1 LFKQKTFRINSKI
14 ASMMKISTRFFYNKE
29 AVVLAPILIMTSLA
43 GGFFTDILKNQAET
57 IDVKVSWNEIIR
69 KVSPTEFV
77 SPYAEWKYGPLKDPE
92 FFPLCVWLQDP
103 ENAEKYQTLGIN
115 TYIGLWDGPTEE
127 QLERLRKAGMHVIC
141 FQNEVGLSHS
151 EDPIIIGWMHNDEP
165 DNAQPLPSGK
175 GYGPPILPQQIVDDY
190 MKIKTA
196 DPSRPILLNLGQ
208 GVAWDNWYGR
218 GVRKNKPED
227 YPEYIKGCDIVSFD
241 IYPVVHTD
249 LEVAGKLWYVA
260 KGVKRLCEW
269 AEGQRIVW
277 NCIECTRISN
287 PNKKPTPRQ
296 VKAEVWM
303 SLIHGSTGIIYFVHQ
318 FKPEFIEAGLLADS
332 EMAQAVKEINR
343 QILEL
348 APVLNSPT
356 LYAQNAVNV
365 SGEEDLLSPLA
376 LMIKERGGKIYIFAV
391 NVQEK
396 AVEMKFTAEGM
407 SSDYVMEVY
416 DEDRLIVPNA
426 SIFEDYFDAFDVHI
440 YSITRGEDAYKDFKS
455 AVGNETSAAEAAGY
469 LSSDAKFLVRQAREK
484 YDFAVE
490 LSEQGRWQDACL
502 QLQSALNLIQRAQA
516 AESSFRET
524 MAKASIAAT
533 AISLVGAIVIVLKR
547 RGMRALKAFTL
558 TVSSWCI
565 L

>member
-1 LFKQKTFRINSKI
+1 
-14 ASMMKISTRFFYNKE
+14 MMNVTSRFFCNKE
-29 AVVLAPILIMTSLA
+29 AVILTPILIMTSLA
-43 GGFFTDILKNQAET
+43 GGFVTDISKNQAET
-57 IDVKVSWNEIIR
+57 IDVKVSWNEIVR
-69 KVSPTEFV
+69 EVSPIESV
-77 SPYAEWKYGPLKDPE
+77 SPYAKWKYGPSKDPE

-103 ENAEKYQTLGIN
+103 KNAEKYQTLSIN

-127 QLERLRKAGMHVIC
+127 QLERLRKAGMRVIC
-141 FQNEVGLSHS
+141 FQNEVGLSHG
-151 EDPIIIGWMHNDEP
+151 EDPIIIGWMHDDEP
-165 DNAQPLPSGK
+165 DNAQPLPGGE
-175 GYGPPILPQQIVDDY
+175 GYGPPIPPQQIVDDY
-190 MKIKTA
+190 MKIRTA

-260 KGVKRLCEW
+260 KGVKRLCAW
-269 AEGQRIVW
+269 SEGQRIVW

-303 SLIHGSTGIIYFVHQ
+303 SVIHGSTGIIYFVHQ

-332 EMAQAVKEINR
+332 EMAQAVKEIDR

-365 SGEEDLLSPLA
+365 GGEEDLLSPLA
-376 LMIKERGGKIYIFAV
+376 LMIKERGGKIYMFAV
-391 NVQEK
+391 NVEEK
-396 AVEMKFTAEGM
+396 AVKMKFTAEGM
-407 SSDYVMEVY
+407 SSDYVIEVY

-426 SIFEDYFDAFDVHI
+426 STFEDYFDAFDVHI

-547 RGMRALKAFTL
+547 RGMRALKGFTL
-558 TVSSWCI
+558 TVSG
-565 L
+565 